1 MGDTILSALF
11 GALVAGLGILL
22 LGAAWENG
30 RHSVATECQ
39 KTGVVIVGNRVLD
52 CKVRSN

>member
-1 MGDTILSALF
+1 MGDTILGALF
-11 GALVAGLGILL
+11 GALVVGVGILL

-30 RHSVATECQ
+30 RHSVAAECQ